1 MQILHFRVCAVCKT
15 LSPTKRI
22 NGILLISFV
31 EIVMDIQTC
40 LTRLPTRSMGV
51 GIVVFVVSSSCL
63 LQASTFGD
71 FLIHTSSLSS
81 KPQSVILLINQNM

>member
-1 MQILHFRVCAVCKT
+1 VCKT
-15 LSPTKRI
+15 HSPAKRI

-40 LTRLPTRSMGV
+40 WTRLPARSMGV

-63 LQASTFGD
+63 LQGSTLGD
-71 FLIHTSSLSS
+71 FLIHTNSLRS
-81 KPQSVILLINQNM
+81 KPPSVILLINLNM

>member
-1 MQILHFRVCAVCKT
+1 MCKT

-31 EIVMDIQTC
+31 EIVLDIQTC
-40 LTRLPTRSMGV
+40 LTRLPSRSMGV

-63 LQASTFGD
+63 LQDSALGD
-71 FLIHTSSLSS
+71 FLIHTSSLRS
-81 KPQSVILLINQNM
+81 KPQSVILLINLNI